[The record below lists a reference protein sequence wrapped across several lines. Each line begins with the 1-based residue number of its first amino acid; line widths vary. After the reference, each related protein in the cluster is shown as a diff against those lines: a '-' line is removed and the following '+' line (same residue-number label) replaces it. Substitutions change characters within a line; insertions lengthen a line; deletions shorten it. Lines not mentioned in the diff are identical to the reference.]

1 MSVMRRKIV
10 LIVGGTALALAG
22 TSGFFTALATGAG
35 SAVQVR
41 TVTVNVGQRGPQ
53 GPPGPQG
60 PQGERGPA
68 GEQGARGQPG
78 PQGEPGPRGPAGLQ
92 CPSGY
97 EAGVLI
103 INAPGGQTNLWTCI
117 KT

>member
-1 MSVMRRKIV
+1 MSKRIV
-10 LIVGGTALALAG
+10 TIVAGCALVLAG
-22 TSGFFTALATGAG
+22 ASGFFTALATGAG
-35 SAVQVR
+35 ESVQQR

-60 PQGERGPA
+60 ERGPQGPR
-68 GEQGARGQPG
+68 GEQGEQGPRG
-78 PQGEPGPRGPAGLQ
+78 PQGEQGPRGPAGLQ
-92 CPSGY
+92 CPATY

-117 KT
+117 KS